1 VIVKPTKGQA
11 LAKGGRAP
19 GRLPHLLL
27 LAPALLVGV
36 GLFGGG
42 LFMGFLQSLGHLPAA
57 GLHSLTLA
65 HFDALFSAPD
75 FLGSLGLTLYV
86 AASATLIATLISLA
100 LALLLVR
107 VSGRSRLLTFLL
119 QIPLTVPHL
128 VVAVAM
134 IFLLTPT
141 GLLARLAALLGLID
155 NVQAFPLLVNDPW
168 CIGMISAYVWKEV
181 PFITLMILSV
191 LQSTGVELLDVG
203 RTLKAGPWQRFRFI
217 TLPTIFPSLSA
228 AALIVFAYTFGAFE
242 VPFLMG
248 RTYPM
253 LLPVWAYK
261 SYSDVDLMARPEG
274 IATGLVIAV
283 VISLTVF
290 LAHAIL
296 SYSRRRGMVS

>member
-1 VIVKPTKGQA
+1 MMVQPATEGTQA
-11 LAKGGRAP
+11 RAQSPP

-27 LAPALLVGV
+27 LTPALLVV
-36 GLFGGG
+36 VALFGGG
-42 LFMGFLQSLGHLPAA
+42 LFMGLLQSLGHLPAA
-57 GLHSLTLA
+57 GLKNLSLA
-65 HFDALFSAPD
+65 HFGALFKDPD
-75 FLGSLGLTLYV
+75 FLTSLRLTLYV
-86 AASATLIATLISLA
+86 AATATLVATLISVA
-100 LALLLVR
+100 LALFLVR
-107 VSGRSRLLTFLL
+107 ASRLNRLMSFLL

-141 GLLARLAALLGLID
+141 GLIARLAAWLGLSD
-155 NVQAFPLLVNDPW
+155 TVQGFPLLVNDTW
-168 CIGMISAYVWKEV
+168 CIGMIAAYVWKEV

-191 LQSTGVELLDVG
+191 LGSTGVELLDVG

-274 IATGLVIAV
+274 IATGLVIAAV
-283 VISLTVF
+283 VSLTIV

-296 SYSRRRGMVS
+296 SYSRRRGMVL

>member
-1 VIVKPTKGQA
+1 V
-11 LAKGGRAP
+11 
-19 GRLPHLLL
+19 
-27 LAPALLVGV
+27 VG

-42 LFMGFLQSLGHLPAA
+42 LFMGLLQSLGHLPAA
-57 GLHSLTLA
+57 GLVHLTLA
-65 HFDALFSAPD
+65 HFGALFSAPD
-75 FLGSLGLTLYV
+75 FFTSLRLTLYV
-86 AASATLIATLISLA
+86 AATATLIATLISVA
-100 LALLLVR
+100 LALFLVR
-107 VSGRSRLLTFLL
+107 ASHQSRLLTFLL

-134 IFLLTPT
+134 IFLLTPS
-141 GLLARLAALLGLID
+141 GLFARLAESLGLID
-155 NVQAFPLLVNDPW
+155 TVQHFPLLVNDTW

-191 LQSTGVELLDVG
+191 LSSTGVELLDVG

-253 LLPVWAYK
+253 LLPVRAYK

-274 IATGLVIAV
+274 IATGLVIAAV
-283 VISLTVF
+283 VSLTVF
-290 LAHAIL
+290 LAHAVL
-296 SYSRRRGMVS
+296 SCSRRRGMVP

>member
-1 VIVKPTKGQA
+1 MINGSATHGA
-11 LAKGGRAP
+11 LAPMRRPP
-19 GRLPHLLL
+19 GRLPHFLL

-42 LFMGFLQSLGHLPAA
+42 LFMGLLQSLGRLPAA
-57 GLHSLTLA
+57 GLTHLTLA
-65 HFDALFSAPD
+65 HFGALFGAPD
-75 FLGSLGLTLYV
+75 FLISLRLTFYV
-86 AASATLIATLISLA
+86 AATATLIATVISVA
-100 LALLLVR
+100 LALFLVH
-107 VSGRSRLLTFLL
+107 VSQSSRLMTFLL

-141 GLLARLAALLGLID
+141 GLAARLAAFLGLID
-155 NVQAFPLLVNDPW
+155 GVQAFPLLVNDTW
-168 CIGMISAYVWKEV
+168 CFGMISAYVWKEV

-191 LQSTGVELLDVG
+191 LGTGGVELLDVG

-274 IATGLVIAV
+274 IATGLVIAAV
-283 VISLTVF
+283 VSLTIF

-296 SYSRRRGMVS
+296 SFCRRRGMVL

>member
-1 VIVKPTKGQA
+1 MIVEPTTRKA
-11 LAKGGRAP
+11 PAKAGRAP
-19 GRLPHLLL
+19 GRLPPLLL

-42 LFMGFLQSLGHLPAA
+42 LFMGLLQSLGHLPAA
-57 GLHSLTLA
+57 GLKHLTLS
-65 HFDALFSAPD
+65 HFGALFSAPD
-75 FLGSLGLTLYV
+75 FLTSLRLTLFV
-86 AASATLIATLISLA
+86 AATATLGASLISVA

-107 VSGRSRLLTFLL
+107 VSRRSRLLTFLL

-141 GLLARLAALLGLID
+141 GLFARLAAFLGLID
-155 NVQAFPLLVNDPW
+155 DVQNFPLLVNDTW
-168 CIGMISAYVWKEV
+168 CIGMITAYVWKEV

-191 LQSTGVELLDVG
+191 LSSTGVELLDVG

-261 SYSDVDLMARPEG
+261 IYSDVDLMARPEG
-274 IATGLVIAV
+274 IATGLVIAAM
-283 VISLTVF
+283 ISLTIF

-296 SYSRRRGMVS
+296 GYNRRRGMVS